1 METMTASKWIETLL
15 PKVTERL
22 YKELLLLDPVPE
34 TDEYEKT
41 PTVAAWYHLSRHAK
55 SMNITEATKKG
66 ETKGKLP
73 APCPHPLPEC
83 KAYGLARALLAC
95 QSGSPGIAAVTV
107 TRYADAASS
116 ARLALEKILDKLG
129 PATREF
135 LRLLRPQ
142 AAALRPQSR
151 ELLRGAE
158 LRLQSIV
165 RIRQD
170 MDSWGE
176 SVLDEFSTTFTKLN
190 SPNTRHHRHYIDL
203 ITEPLFRCY
212 FDNEIAQLVPDGV
225 KGGDAEERVSNR
237 RYKLTG
243 TREGGSSRKPGRPKK
258 VPSET

>member
-1 METMTASKWIETLL
+1 MTTSEWIETLL
-15 PKVTERL
+15 PRVTERL

-55 SMNITEATKKG
+55 RMKVTRATKK
-66 ETKGKLP
+66 TTTGKLP
-73 APCPHPLPEC
+73 PPCPHPLPGC

-116 ARLALEKILDKLG
+116 ARLALEKILEKLE
-129 PATREF
+129 PATSEF
-135 LRLLRPQ
+135 LGLLRPQ
-142 AAALRPQSR
+142 TAALRPQSQ

-203 ITEPLFRCY
+203 ITEALLSGFTDR
-212 FDNEIAQLVPDGV
+212 EIAELVPDGV
-225 KGGDAEERVSNR
+225 EGGDAETRVSNR
-237 RYKLTG
+237 CKKLLG
-243 TREGGSSRKPGRPKK
+243 TRQGGRAGKPGRPKK
-258 VPSET
+258 ERTET

>member
-1 METMTASKWIETLL
+1 MTTSKWIETLL

-55 SMNITEATKKG
+55 RMKVTRATKK
-66 ETKGKLP
+66 TTTGKLP
-73 APCPHPLPEC
+73 PPCPHPLPGC

-151 ELLRGAE
+151 ELLPGAE
-158 LRLQSIV
+158 LRLQSIE
-165 RIRQD
+165 RIWQD

-203 ITEPLFRCY
+203 ITEALLSSGFT
-212 FDNEIAQLVPDGV
+212 DEEIAEFVPDGV
-225 KGGDAEERVSNR
+225 KGGDAEQRVSNR